1 MGLKSSV
8 ITLLGRYWMI
18 VSCGENSMLC
28 FLSAYSKLNHTRPGL
43 NICSWRIFESW
54 NEVQKICQD
63 WKEEYET
70 ERKIII
76 IIILNS
82 SLQPNEN
89 FFCKQDIFELNI
101 ALQLWWG
108 MIAWPAWGAV
118 KGFPPA
124 QSLTVGSRKNNF
136 DRSKKYSLTYSAH

>member
-1 MGLKSSV
+1 M
-8 ITLLGRYWMI
+8 RYRKY
-18 VSCGENSMLC
+18 
-28 FLSAYSKLNHTRPGL
+28 AR
-43 NICSWRIFESW
+43 
-54 NEVQKICQD
+54 
-63 WKEEYET
+63 T
-70 ERKIII
+70 ERKNMKKKEKKIINI